1 MLTLETLKHIQDHN
15 DFHHNRALSDMQIR
29 NGTTR
34 DKISAFFSHSC
45 PWEIVN
51 GERTSGLNIWGERE
65 RERYTVQKRVRK
77 HLNTA
82 KNESKF
88 LDQGKERERRN
99 VKLFVSS
106 SFSLWKKKV
115 YLVVEKVCDNYP
127 CIPNYS
133 ACELCIH
140 SQKKLLCWLGNVQLE
155 STVHLLMCPWVSWL

>member
-51 GERTSGLNIWGERE
+51 GERTSGLNIGGERE

-77 HLNTA
+77 HINTA

-106 SFSLWKKKV
+106 SFSLWKKKFISWWKK
-115 YLVVEKVCDNYP
+115 YATI
-127 CIPNYS
+127 IPAFRIIPRVNF
-133 ACELCIH
+133 AFIH
-140 SQKKLLCWLGNVQLE
+140 KKNFCVGWETCN
-155 STVHLLMCPWVSWL
+155 